1 MRASRALAAAA
12 AACAAVGLSAPLAA
26 AGGDRQDIGPT
37 SVTVS
42 PQAVHQGSTLTITV
56 RGCNRGGTVTS
67 NAFPTTNLSSNRNGI
82 STAIARI
89 HDDAAP
95 GQYNLA
101 VRCSNNQNG
110 NQGGDGRGNGSQ
122 GEDAR
127 GDNNQG
133 GDGRGDNDLGDN
145 NLGGDGRGDN
155 NQGGDGRG
163 NNNQGGDGR
172 GNNNQGG
179 DGRGN
184 NNLGGDGRGNNNLG
198 GDGRGNNNQGGDGR
212 GNNNQ
217 RVATAQFTVLA
228 GRGALGG
235 LGGSVGPSS
244 TEMAIGAGLVVTAAV
259 GGTLFVARR
268 RRSVSGKA

>member
-163 NNNQGGDGR
+163 D
-172 GNNNQGG
+172 NNQGG

-184 NNLGGDGRGNNNLG
+184 NNLGGDGRGNNNQG